1 MLKLYRETLKEH
13 DPFWNHEERILFGKS
28 VPHLTKHGVENDE
41 GTLLSWFTARYNHAL
56 QMHAAHPRRERR
68 VFRRGRRRRRLRL
81 VRRLISPVYAKDLN
95 CQQFNLESL
104 VA

>member
-41 GTLLSWFTARYNHAL
+41 GTLLSQFTARYNHAL
-56 QMHAAHPRRERR
+56 QIVIPHILAGREESSVEDSEGAA
-68 VFRRGRRRRRLRL
+68 
-81 VRRLISPVYAKDLN
+81 SDLS
-95 CQQFNLESL
+95 EG
-104 VA
+104 